1 MVVLRESLAGENAIA
16 KVIPNGL
23 AREARN
29 RKKVGVYGGP
39 ARYQLGAYVCMQ
51 KERTIFRQFGWYR
64 RSLELLSLFRGQRLF

>member
-29 RKKVGVYGGP
+29 RKRVGLKLRQDESKQTTNRPMPSICSGRASSDGT
-39 ARYQLGAYVCMQ
+39 AR
-51 KERTIFRQFGWYR
+51 
-64 RSLELLSLFRGQRLF
+64 